1 MKEKGA
7 IRLIPVLLVVLAVGV
22 FLALN
27 SVYSINEQEQAVVV
41 TLGSPST
48 VSTPG
53 LHFKI
58 PFLQQVRKSMGSRS
72 VTTSKPKRQSRR
84 NR

>member
-7 IRLIPVLLVVLAVGV
+7 IRLIPVLLVILAVGA

-27 SVYSINEQEQAVVV
+27 SVYSISEQEQAVVV
-41 TLGSPST
+41 TIGSPST

-53 LHFKI
+53 LHVKI
-58 PFLQQVRKSMGSRS
+58 PFLQQVRKVSTVINGF
-72 VTTSKPKRQSRR
+72 PIG
-84 NR
+84 

>member
-22 FLALN
+22 FLELN

-41 TLGSPST
+41 TLGSPA
-48 VSTPG
+48 
-53 LHFKI
+53 
-58 PFLQQVRKSMGSRS
+58 Q
-72 VTTSKPKRQSRR
+72 
-84 NR
+84 